1 LGVSRHCAPLTT
13 YHASEPGCRWL
24 VSG

>member
-1 LGVSRHCAPLTT
+1 LGVSWHCAPLTT
-13 YHASEPGCRWL
+13 YHASEPGCRWP